1 MNQRRR
7 LNRPSVVA
15 RVPIRSSHPLFP
27 GFHQTFICITI
38 PPTSLAGNSSMRN
51 ANHIFSR
58 QGFTP
63 CFNFPRAHQGN
74 IRPASR
80 RAAFTEQIR
89 PQPLCSSSNP
99 QSLCIS
105 SSHNPCVLLPTY
117 CLCTNPP
124 PECPLQEMPHP
135 DLPSSGVVLQSNR
148 GTGMCLPVLATV
160 TVWTSHPA
168 PLLASFCIQTLS
180 RVLTLTSDRLATCG
194 SVSDNSHGSM
204 TESWRHVPD
213 VREQVETS
221 VKDALMPS

>member
-15 RVPIRSSHPLFP
+15 RVPIRPSRPLFP

-74 IRPASR
+74 IRPSSH

-89 PQPLCSSSNP
+89 PHPLAVFLPRQTFKHPSNP
-99 QSLCIS
+99 PCPTQTCPMR
-105 SSHNPCVLLPTY
+105 NPIPGQ
-117 CLCTNPP
+117 
-124 PECPLQEMPHP
+124 EC
-135 DLPSSGVVLQSNR
+135 GVR
-148 GTGMCLPVLATV
+148 AV
-160 TVWTSHPA
+160 TVWLLTSCPSVQHI
-168 PLLASFCIQTLS
+168 CIQTL
-180 RVLTLTSDRLATCG
+180 LTLNRPATSACRDWLH
-194 SVSDNSHGSM
+194 S
-204 TESWRHVPD
+204 
-213 VREQVETS
+213 
-221 VKDALMPS
+221 

>member
-1 MNQRRR
+1 M
-7 LNRPSVVA
+7 LIIFSLG
-15 RVPIRSSHPLFP
+15 RVSLPASTSHGPIRGTS
-27 GFHQTFICITI
+27 GQ
-38 PPTSLAGNSSMRN
+38 PPAELHSL
-51 ANHIFSR
+51 SR
-58 QGFTP
+58 SDP
-63 CFNFPRAHQGN
+63 
-74 IRPASR
+74 
-80 RAAFTEQIR
+80 
-89 PQPLCSSSNP
+89 
-99 QSLCIS
+99 
-105 SSHNPCVLLPTY
+105 NPCVVLPTPNPCVFLQANP

-204 TESWRHVPD
+204 TESWRHEPD
-213 VREQVETS
+213 VQEQV
-221 VKDALMPS
+221 

>member
-99 QSLCIS
+99 QPPCIS
-105 SSHNPCVLLPTY
+105 SSHNLCVLLPTY

-124 PECPLQEMPHP
+124 PECPLQELPHP

-160 TVWTSHPA
+160 TVWTSHPD
-168 PLLASFCIQTLS
+168 PPPPSLPSPPPRFLLHPNTLKSLDTDQRQT
-180 RVLTLTSDRLATCG
+180 G
-194 SVSDNSHGSM
+194 N
-204 TESWRHVPD
+204 
-213 VREQVETS
+213 VRICF
-221 VKDALMPS
+221 